1 MNSKTKNLLI
11 GVFFFLLSVICA
23 SFIFFGD
30 AAAKAKV
37 DTPMWLCFF
46 FGIFLGIAYLKKAF
60 DK

>member
-1 MNSKTKNLLI
+1 MSNRNKNLFKGI
-11 GVFFFLLSVICA
+11 FFILLSIVCA

-37 DTPMWLCFF
+37 DVPMWMCFG

-60 DK
+60 EK